1 MTHAICQE
9 CKEEF
14 DYELKVGYPRK
25 YCFDCS
31 AAKAASFKA
40 KETPLDVPVV
50 RPEDSGFT
58 KEAIEGAKRIAEIKP
73 RSGFNTTT
81 IKEPTGEY
89 QSLVYNKTLSAN
101 SYEVGKSGDRF
112 KLYFETV
119 EELKAKIAELIA
131 AGFMT
136 EEIDFEKEAKDA
148 FNGK

>member
-1 MTHAICQE
+1 MMTHAICQE
-9 CKEEF
+9 CKDEF

-50 RPEDSGFT
+50 IPTIRPGE
-58 KEAIEGAKRIAEIKP
+58 EKP
-73 RSGFNTTT
+73 VNVGIQKPKSGFNTTT

-119 EELKAKIAELIA
+119 EELKAKIADLKA
-131 AGFMT
+131 NGFIT
-136 EEIDFEKEAKDA
+136 EQEEITFK
-148 FNGK
+148 